1 MIGWE
6 GEGRGGWE
14 YARIAAVHFHH
25 LKASSVFFMYFI
37 HECQLR
43 YPQNEKEI
51 KTRKKQKEGKSVP
64 GVVGVDDP
72 YPLPQ

>member
-1 MIGWE
+1 MRWGQ
-6 GEGRGGWE
+6 GWE
-14 YARIAAVHFHH
+14 YAGIAAVHFTT
-25 LKASSVFFMYFI
+25 SSVFSIYFLD
-37 HECQLR
+37 ECLMR

-51 KTRKKQKEGKSVP
+51 KTRKKKKKKEGESVP

>member
-1 MIGWE
+1 M
-6 GEGRGGWE
+6 
-14 YARIAAVHFHH
+14 
-25 LKASSVFFMYFI
+25 
-37 HECQLR
+37 C

-64 GVVGVDDP
+64 GVVGVDDT